1 MPDVVGLVLHPQID
15 EQLPT
20 IQQARARLEGEGMRV
35 WIHRAHRKDALDGL
49 PENLAHTRLLI
60 SIGGDGTLL
69 WTARQAAVHRIPVLG
84 INNGRLGFL
93 VPVPMNQLGDA
104 IDRWLRGDFQPQAR
118 TLLRASV
125 EGKVQERLAVNDV
138 VVHKVNV
145 DFNLIRIE
153 LAVDGHPAGAFDAD
167 GAVIA
172 TSTGSTG
179 YALSLGG
186 PIVRPDVHGL
196 VFTPLNPHSLFNR
209 PVVLP
214 ESARLTL
221 GIPREPAVLT
231 CDGQVTVAL
240 DAGARVMVEVAP
252 LQAELVRF
260 QPEPDFF
267 DLLRQKLRWGLPLV
281 DGD

>member
-1 MPDVVGLVLHPQID
+1 MADVVGLVLHPQID
-15 EQLPT
+15 EQMPT
-20 IQQARARLEGEGMRV
+20 IQQARARLEGEGLRV
-35 WIHRAHRKDALDGL
+35 WIHRAHRKQASDGL
-49 PENLAHTRLLI
+49 PESLEHTRLLI

-69 WTARQAAVHRIPVLG
+69 WTARQAAAHRVPVLG

-93 VPVPMNQLGDA
+93 VPTPMNQLGAA
-104 IDRWLRGDFQPQAR
+104 IDRWLRGDFQAQPRA
-118 TLLRASV
+118 LLRASV
-125 EGKVQERLAVNDV
+125 EGQAHDVLALNDV

-153 LAVDGHPAGAFDAD
+153 LEVDGRRAGAFDAD
-167 GAVIA
+167 GALVA

-186 PIVRPDVHGL
+186 PLLRPDVYDL

-214 ESARLTL
+214 EAVRLVL
-221 GIPREPAVLT
+221 GVPREPALLT

-240 DAGARVMVEVAP
+240 EAGARVTIEVAA
-252 LQAELVRF
+252 LRAELVRLP
-260 QPEPDFF
+260 PEPDFF
-267 DLLRQKLRWGLPLV
+267 DLLRQKLRWGLPLI
-281 DGD
+281 DGE

>member
-1 MPDVVGLVLHPQID
+1 MADVVGLVLHPQID
-15 EQLPT
+15 EQMPL
-20 IQQARARLEGEGMRV
+20 IQLARARLEGEGLRV
-35 WIHRAHRKDALDGL
+35 WIHRAHRKDASAGL
-49 PENLAHTRLLI
+49 PESLEHTRLLI

-69 WTARQAAVHRIPVLG
+69 WTARQAAAHQVPVLG

-93 VPVPMNQLGDA
+93 VPTPMAQLGSA

-118 TLLRASV
+118 TLLRATV
-125 EGKVQERLAVNDV
+125 EGQAPERLALNDV

-153 LAVDGHPAGAFDAD
+153 LEVDGRRAGAFDAD
-167 GAVIA
+167 GALVA

-186 PIVRPDVHGL
+186 PILRPDVHDL
-196 VFTPLNPHSLFNR
+196 VFAPLNPHSLFNR

-214 ESARLTL
+214 EAARLAI
-221 GIPREPAVLT
+221 GVPREPALLT
-231 CDGQVTVAL
+231 CDGQATVAL
-240 DAGARVMVEVAP
+240 EAGARVRIEVAP
-252 LQAELVRF
+252 LRAELVRF

-267 DLLRQKLRWGLPLV
+267 DLLRQKLRWGLPLI
-281 DGD
+281 DGA